1 MTRIPGI
8 AEGEAEMSKT
18 VRLAATLVSGLAFS
32 FTLSQAGCG
41 GGGSANPDAAVGL
54 ADAAPPGTPDA
65 APPGTPD
72 AAPPGTP
79 DAGPQPLADRVQHVR
94 PFIGTDDSDSP
105 FPVSGGAG
113 GSTYP
118 GAVVPFGMV
127 QLSPDTPTG
136 SPSGYRYS
144 DTQIE
149 HFSLTHFDGAGC
161 PNNEDLPFLPTVGAL
176 TSSPASNWASFRT
189 GYAKETESASP
200 GYYHVTLAH
209 DIEVEL
215 TATTRTGLVRF
226 HYPANARS
234 NVLLHTGRSATG
246 VRAGQVE
253 IVGPD
258 KIRGSATAGG
268 FCGASG
274 TFTIFF
280 AAQFDRPYSASGTW
294 LGTLLS
300 PGSTQA
306 SGSGSGGFLTFDTT
320 TNPVVQMKIGISF
333 VSIANAEANLAAENP
348 GFDFDGVRAA
358 ASTAWNQVLNRIEID
373 GGSAPELQNFYTAM
387 YHVFQS
393 PNVANDVNGEYMG
406 FDGDVHTAT
415 GWTVYQNYS
424 GWDIIRSW
432 MHLVAAI
439 APEAPDIVH
448 SMVEDGV
455 QGGLLPFWTHQN
467 VETNVMVGDPGTVNV
482 ANAYAMGVRGFDTDA
497 ALALMIKSATDPN
510 NTQRW
515 GLADWIDLHYAG
527 NAAMSLEYAMADFA
541 ISQYAGAL
549 GNTTTRDQYLA
560 RSHQWVESW
569 NPDDKLIEPRVASP
583 GPGAQAA
590 RIYEVQV
597 FGTAAPA
604 TNLALDH
611 TATASAS
618 CGPGEGPEKAV
629 NGTVNGGNGDK
640 WCDNTSAA
648 KWWQVDLGSEK
659 ELSKI
664 VLFHANA
671 GGEGAEW
678 NTKDFTLSVSSDGN
692 AWHLVATVTGN
703 TADSTTHNLTPI
715 TARYVKLEIQT
726 AIQTASPGA
735 WDCQPIDDASQ
746 CGFVEGNAALYV
758 WMVPHDLEGVF
769 TRMGGHAEA
778 VSRLD
783 DLFTELNA
791 GTDRAHFYIGNEP
804 EHGTPWTYNFT
815 QTPWK
820 TQALVRRI
828 INEEFTLSPGGLPG
842 NDDLGA
848 TSAWLVWA
856 YLGMYPVIPGNDA
869 LVIHG
874 PQFGK
879 AVVHLANGKNVTIEG
894 EGAGP
899 TSSFVQSLAIDG
911 TATTK
916 TWLRFADIANGATL
930 HFVMGAAANQAW
942 GAGEAD
948 RPPSFAP

>member
-1 MTRIPGI
+1 
-8 AEGEAEMSKT
+8 MSKT
-18 VRLAATLVSGLAFS
+18 VRLAASLASGLAFA
-32 FTLSQAGCG
+32 FTCSQLGCG
-41 GGGSANPDAAVGL
+41 GDDSPAADAAQGSADAGPDAA
-54 ADAAPPGTPDA
+54 PGTPDA
-65 APPGTPD
+65 ST
-72 AAPPGTP
+72 
-79 DAGPQPLADRVQHVR
+79 DAGPPPPLEDRTQHVN

-105 FPVSGGAG
+105 FPVGGGAG

-127 QLSPDTPTG
+127 QLSPDTPTA
-136 SPSGYRYS
+136 SPSGYRDS
-144 DTQIE
+144 DTKIE

-176 TSSPASNWASFRT
+176 TTSPASNWGAFATAYTKSS
-189 GYAKETESASP
+189 ESASP

-215 TATTRTGLVRF
+215 TATTRTGLVRL
-226 HYPANARS
+226 HYPSSTAANL
-234 NVLLHTGRSATG
+234 LLHTGRSATG

-268 FCGASG
+268 FCGSNQ
-274 TFTIFF
+274 TFQIFF
-280 AAQFDRPYSASGTW
+280 AAQFDRPYAASGTW
-294 LGTLLS
+294 IGTLLS

-320 TNPVVQMKIGISF
+320 SNPVVQMKIGISF

-348 GFDFDGVRAA
+348 GFDFDAVRDA
-358 ASTAWNQVLNRIEID
+358 ASTTWNKVLNRIEIV
-373 GGSAPELQNFYTAM
+373 GGSAPELENFYTAL

-393 PNVANDVNGEYMG
+393 PNVANDVNGQYMG
-406 FDGDVHTAT
+406 FDRQVHTAT

-432 MHLVAAI
+432 THLVSAI
-439 APEAPDIVH
+439 APETPDIIH

-510 NTQRW
+510 DTQRW
-515 GLADWIDLHYAG
+515 GLADWINLHYAG

-541 ISQYAGAL
+541 ISQFAGAL
-549 GNTTTRDQYLA
+549 GNTAARDEYLA
-560 RSHQWVESW
+560 RSHQWTDSW

-590 RIYEVQV
+590 RIYEAQV

-604 TNLALDH
+604 TNLALGH

-618 CGPGEGPEKAV
+618 CNANEGPEKAV
-629 NGTVNGGNGDK
+629 NGTVNGGGSDK

-648 KWWQVDLGSEK
+648 KWWQVDLGSDK
-659 ELSKI
+659 ELNKI
-664 VLFHANA
+664 VLFHASA

-692 AWHLVATVTGN
+692 AWHLVTTVTNN
-703 TADSTTHNLTPI
+703 TAGTTTHTFTPI
-715 TARYVKLEIQT
+715 SARYVKLEIQT
-726 AIQTASPGA
+726 AIQTGTVGA
-735 WDCQPIDDASQ
+735 WDCQPINDASQ
-746 CGFVEGNAALYV
+746 CGFVEGNAAQYV

-769 TRMGGHAEA
+769 SLMGGHTEA
-778 VSRLD
+778 VNRLD

-804 EHGTPWTYNFT
+804 EHGTPWTYNFA

-828 INEEFTLSPGGLPG
+828 IDQEFTLTPGGLPG

-874 PQFGK
+874 PQFGT
-879 AVVHLANGKNVTIEG
+879 AIVHLANGKTITIEG

-899 TSSFVQSLAIDG
+899 TASFVQSLSIDG
-911 TATTK
+911 TPTTHS
-916 TWLRFADIANGATL
+916 WLRFADVSDGATL
-930 HFVMGAAANQAW
+930 HFKMGAAANETW
-942 GAGEAD
+942 GAGAAD